1 MSHFDSKG
9 NVPYDVFTFAKF
21 QCIMLVLIIGGL
33 GRIFLWRVF
42 MNY

>member
-1 MSHFDSKG
+1 MSHFESKG